1 MTKIGDEVFRPIIR
15 ALDDAPVH
23 LRPLR
28 DVVDGMKAK
37 QIRNRD
43 GVSGIDKYDSTVT
56 ARGRNEKT
64 TRWDPETGRP
74 VSERGQINEDFG
86 SSDRGDN
93 ATDVGNLG
101 NRDDDGGHLGAHR
114 FFGDTPDEGIVPQA
128 SNLNRGAWKK
138 MENEWADWVSKGYRV
153 DYDIDILPPGA
164 IRPDKFEV
172 AYTVSNPVTGDVIR
186 DHSTSFNNVAGQTFN
201 RVPSSAMPSL

>member
-23 LRPLR
+23 MRQLR
-28 DVVDGMKAK
+28 DVVDGLKAK

-43 GVSGIDKYDSTVT
+43 GVTDVDKFDSTVT
-56 ARGRNEKT
+56 TRGRNEKT

-74 VSERGQINEDFG
+74 VSERGQIHEDFG
-86 SSDRGDN
+86 SSNRGDN

-101 NRDDDGGHLGAHR
+101 NSTDDGGHLGGHR

-128 SNLNRGAWKK
+128 ANLNRGAWKK
-138 MENEWADWVSKGYRV
+138 MENEWADWAGKGYQV
-153 DYDIDILPPGA
+153 DYNIDVNPPGA
-164 IRPDKFEV
+164 VRPDSFDVE
-172 AYTVSNPVTGDVIR
+172 YTVTNPATGEIVPQL
-186 DHSTSFNNVAGQTFN
+186 AG
-201 RVPSSAMPSL
+201 V